1 MYASAIPAAGA
12 TVMLWTPPGALEGAT
27 LVVWMAVALLLYETA
42 ATAFLVPYGAL
53 GMELTDRYHER
64 TRLFGYRHV
73 AGAFGAIL
81 GLGAVYWMRTADD
94 PRFAAFAMSVIGG
107 TATAAA
113 ILVAATRLPERDDR
127 RGRGASHIGK
137 AFADVL
143 RNPHGRLLFIVYGI
157 EAFGAASLGMLAPY
171 VMQYIVAAPD
181 LTEVFILTYFVPQ
194 FALTPLWIRLGR
206 HFSKKALW
214 VFAMCCLAVAYTGLF
229 FVAGK
234 SYALLF
240 GVVFLLGVGGG
251 CGQVVGPAIQA
262 DVIDY
267 DEYLTGERKEGA
279 YTAIWNFVRKS
290 AGGLT
295 AGITGFVLEYQGYV
309 PNADEQS
316 EGVMISILALMS
328 LLPAACYALGTLLFS
343 RFSLNEAEHARVI
356 AVLADRGKNRRAAD

>member
-1 MYASAIPAAGA
+1 
-12 TVMLWTPPGALEGAT
+12 
-27 LVVWMAVALLLYETA
+27 
-42 ATAFLVPYGAL
+42 
-53 GMELTDRYHER
+53 
-64 TRLFGYRHV
+64 
-73 AGAFGAIL
+73 
-81 GLGAVYWMRTADD
+81 
-94 PRFAAFAMSVIGG
+94 
-107 TATAAA
+107 
-113 ILVAATRLPERDDR
+113 
-127 RGRGASHIGK
+127 
-137 AFADVL
+137 
-143 RNPHGRLLFIVYGI
+143 
-157 EAFGAASLGMLAPY
+157 MLAPY

-194 FALTPLWIRLGR
+194 FALTPIWIRLGR